1 MRVPPRVNIEF
12 LNDNYQIEVISVDT
26 VKLKFKVFDTKSNSY
41 LKDAEN
47 KINIVRF
54 WNILINKAREIGQ

>member
-54 WNILINKAREIGQ
+54 